1 MKYDIHAS
9 NIKDINIETHPQ
21 INFWIGFLSS
31 ADRRKTPTDLE
42 HMSSKEFYR
51 FYNVYT
57 KQVIMS
63 CNTDPCKV
71 TITIEVNLGPDSG
84 SASITSFVF
93 SVNTDKFSTT
103 TVKVARTTT
112 RKSRPRYSLVTELS
126 IKRMERPDTDTG
138 GERADMSISLNLEED
153 SDMTSVIDEEDFLD
167 LGEATAYDTQGGE
180 RLAQDAQCAKTH
192 SHTTTDV

>member
-1 MKYDIHAS
+1 MKINEAVEKIEKLRVLTLSPDARVPYSSLDDNAVDYSPKVDASNFTFTVKYDIHAS
-9 NIKDINIETHPQ
+9 NIEDIDIETHPQ

-31 ADRRKTPTDLE
+31 AEKIKTCDCSGRNRRKTPTDLE
-42 HMSSKEFYR
+42 HMYSKEFYR

-93 SVNTDKFSTT
+93 LVNTDKFSTT

-112 RKSRPRYSLVTELS
+112 GNP
-126 IKRMERPDTDTG
+126 G
-138 GERADMSISLNLEED
+138 
-153 SDMTSVIDEEDFLD
+153 
-167 LGEATAYDTQGGE
+167 QGIH
-180 RLAQDAQCAKTH
+180 L
-192 SHTTTDV
+192 